1 MGDVVQLLAGMD
13 NVKAVID
20 PIGKKQ
26 SQLITGLSGSARTL
40 VIAAILEQ
48 KQKPIVVIAH
58 NLFHANQLMEDFSGM
73 VDEDQLHIFPVDEM
87 VYAEMAIASPEARSE
102 RIAAMNFLL
111 SGKPGIVLVPV
122 AGVRKLLPSVEL
134 WKENSFEVEMGGE
147 LDPSELAQKL
157 VDMGYVRQQLVGNH
171 GEFSIRGGIID
182 IYPLTEENPVRID
195 LFDTEVDSMRFFEV
209 GSQRSVN
216 TIESIK
222 ILPASDTIYTKEL
235 LQQNAGAF
243 NDAVEHNKSLIIDD
257 ADKQLFAK
265 NLAPIVDAFNYGESI
280 NELVMYTDY
289 IYNEKNSILDYM
301 SNDSVMILDDYPRI
315 LEAERHA
322 ETEESEWVVNKLGA
336 RQILQNQKFSHDFK
350 SVIKETEADRL
361 YFVLFQKGMGNVR
374 FDAIH
379 AFQYRNMQ
387 QFFGQMPLL
396 KTEMTRWEKQHHTV
410 LVTVPTNERAQK
422 VHQTFEDFEI
432 HSKIVDVDAVETGQV
447 QIVIGNFRN
456 GFELPTEKFVL
467 LTERELF
474 NKVAK
479 KKPTRRQTMTNA
491 ERIKSYSELN
501 PGDFVVHVNHGIG
514 KYVGME
520 TLEINGVHQD
530 YMSIIYKDDAK
541 LFIPVTQLNLLQKY
555 VSSESKKPKVNKL
568 GGTEWAKTKNKVAS
582 KVEDIADEL
591 IQLYAARD
599 QEVGYAFGP
608 DTEYQKEFEDAFPYS
623 ETEDQLRSTE
633 EIKRDMERKKPMDR
647 LLVGDVG
654 YGKTEVALRAVFKAV
669 QEGKQAAFLVPTTI
683 LAQQHY
689 ETMVERFADFP
700 VNVSIMSRFR
710 TKKQQTETM
719 KGIKNGQ
726 IDVVVGTHR
735 LLSNDLEFSDLGLLI
750 IDEEQRFG
758 VKHKEKLKAL
768 KKQVDVLTL
777 TATPIPRTLHM
788 SMLGVRDLSVIETPP
803 SSRYPVQTYV
813 MEQNPGAI
821 REAVEREM
829 ARGGQAFYLYNRVET
844 IEKRVSELEALIPD
858 ARITYAHGQM
868 TESQLENV
876 LYEFVDGQYDVLVTT
891 TIIETGV
898 DMPNVNTLFVENAD
912 HMGLSQ
918 LYQLRGRVGRS
929 NRVAYAY
936 LMYQQNKVL
945 NEVSEKRLQAIKDFT
960 ELGSGFKI
968 AMRDLSIR
976 GAGNLLGKQQH
987 GFIDSVG
994 FDLYSEMLSEA
1005 VVRKRGMEEKE
1016 KKTKVEIDLGINAY
1030 LPNEYI
1036 SDQRQKIE
1044 IYKRIRELNSH
1055 EEYVQL
1061 QDDLID
1067 RFGNFPDEVA
1077 DLLTIGLIKYYGEY
1091 ALIENIRRRDDEVE
1105 ITFSKEGTKTLP
1117 GEETFR
1123 ALSEVPLKAD
1133 VAAAKDQ
1140 LKVTLRLE
1148 KDYLKSIYK
1157 WLGHIEKFV
1166 QHIAE
1171 YRIKE
1176 KEQDN

>member
-13 NVKAVID
+13 SVKAVID

-26 SQLITGLSGSARTL
+26 TQLVTGLSGSARTL
-40 VIAAILEQ
+40 VIAAMLKE
-48 KQKPIVVIAH
+48 KQQPIVVIAH
-58 NLFHANQLMEDFSGM
+58 NLFHANQLMEDFTGL
-73 VDEDQLHIFPVDEM
+73 VDDDKLHIFPVDEM

-102 RIAAMNFLL
+102 RIAAMDFLL
-111 SGKPGIVLVPV
+111 SGEPGVIFVPV
-122 AGVRKLLPSVEL
+122 AGVRKLLPPVSL
-134 WKENSFEVEMGGE
+134 WKENTFEVEIGGE
-147 LDPSELAQKL
+147 LDPTNLAQKL
-157 VDMGYVRQQLVGNH
+157 VDMGYVRQQLVGSP

-182 IYPLTEENPVRID
+182 IYPLTEENPVRIE
-195 LFDTEVDSMRFFEV
+195 LFDTEVDSMRFFEA
-209 GSQRSVN
+209 GTQRSVD
-216 TIESIK
+216 TIEAIK
-222 ILPASDTIYTKEL
+222 ILPASDTIFTKEL
-235 LQQNAGAF
+235 LQQQAQSF
-243 NDAVEHNKSLIIDD
+243 TDAVERN
-257 ADKQLFAK
+257 K
-265 NLAPIVDAFNYGESI
+265 NLLTEDASKQDFTNNMAPIVDAFNYGESI
-280 NELVMYTDY
+280 DELVMFTDY
-289 IYNEKNSILDYM
+289 VYTEKSSILDYM
-301 SNDSVMILDDYPRI
+301 AGNAVLVLDDYPRI

-322 ETEESEWVVNKLGA
+322 ETEEAEWVTSKLST
-336 RQILQNQKFSHDFK
+336 RQILQQQHFSHDFK
-350 SVIKETEADRL
+350 SLMKQTQRDRV
-361 YFVLFQKGMGNVR
+361 YFVLFQKGMGNLR

-379 AFQYRNMQ
+379 PFQYRSMQ

-396 KTEMTRWEKQHHTV
+396 KTEMTRWEKQEHTV

-432 HSKIVDVDAVETGQV
+432 HSKVVTPDALELGSV
-447 QIVIGNFRN
+447 QIVIGSIRN

-479 KKPTRRQTMTNA
+479 KKANRRQTMSNA

-514 KYVGME
+514 KYTGME
-520 TLEINGVHQD
+520 TLEINGVNQD

-555 VSSESKKPKVNKL
+555 VSSESKTPKVNKL
-568 GGTEWAKTKNKVAS
+568 GGTEWAKTKHKVAS

-591 IQLYAARD
+591 IELYAARD
-599 QEVGYAFGP
+599 QEVGYAFSP

-633 EIKRDMERKKPMDR
+633 EIKRDMEKKKPMDR

-654 YGKTEVALRAVFKAV
+654 YGKTEVALRAIFKAV

-689 ETMVERFADFP
+689 ETMMERFADFP
-700 VNVSIMSRFR
+700 VEVSIMSRFR
-710 TKKQQTETM
+710 TKKQQAETI
-719 KGIKNGQ
+719 KGIKKGQ
-726 IDVVVGTHR
+726 VDVVVGTHR
-735 LLSNDLEFSDLGLLI
+735 LLSNDVEFHDIGLLI

-768 KKQVDVLTL
+768 KEQVDVLTL

-803 SSRYPVQTYV
+803 ASRYPVQTYV

-844 IEKRVSELEALIPD
+844 IERRVSELEALIPD
-858 ARITYAHGQM
+858 ARIAYAHGQM
-868 TESQLENV
+868 TETQLENV
-876 LYEFVDGQYDVLVTT
+876 LFEFVEGQYDVLVTT

-994 FDLYSEMLSEA
+994 FDLYSEMLNEA
-1005 VVRKRGMEEKE
+1005 VVRKRGGEEKD

-1055 EEYVQL
+1055 DEYVQL

-1067 RFGNFPDEVA
+1067 RFGNFPDEAA
-1077 DLLTIGLIKYYGEY
+1077 DLLTIGLIKFYGEY
-1091 ALIENIRRRDDEVE
+1091 ALIEHIKRKDDQID
-1105 ITFSKEGTKTLP
+1105 ITFSTQGTQQLP

-1123 ALSEVPLKAD
+1123 ALSDIPLKAD
-1133 VAAAKDQ
+1133 VGVVKGK
-1140 LKVTLRLE
+1140 LTVTLCLQ
-1148 KDYLKSIYK
+1148 KDYLKTTYQ
-1157 WLGHIEKFV
+1157 WLGYIEKFAQNIV
-1166 QHIAE
+1166 E
-1171 YRIKE
+1171 YRT
-1176 KEQDN
+1176 DNAESH